1 MTIQPNLCEIE
12 VKLLE
17 ISATI
22 FDDAIAAKLVESNLI
37 TESIGPHEAIFIKIC
52 APTGR
57 AAKRLSESTGL

>member
-1 MTIQPNLCEIE
+1 VTIQPNLCEIA

>member
-1 MTIQPNLCEIE
+1 VTIQPNLCEIA

-37 TESIGPHEAIFIKIC
+37 AERISPYVAIFIKIC
-52 APTGR
+52 APTGS
-57 AAKRLSESTGL
+57 KRLSESTGL

>member
-1 MTIQPNLCEIE
+1 VTIQPNLCEIA

-17 ISATI
+17 IPATI

-37 TESIGPHEAIFIKIC
+37 AESIGPHEAIFIKIC